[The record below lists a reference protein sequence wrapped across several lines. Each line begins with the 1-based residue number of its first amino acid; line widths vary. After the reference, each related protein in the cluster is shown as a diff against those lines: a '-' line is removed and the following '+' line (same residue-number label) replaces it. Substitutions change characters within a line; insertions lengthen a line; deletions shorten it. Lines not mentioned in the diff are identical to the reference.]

1 MIAAAKPAVPNGRA
15 HIISGGPSWR
25 MTGAQ
30 YVGDFFRLVEVD
42 PEDAVYQSD
51 LGHFAW
57 YDSAGGQAELSYQN
71 NSYGEYLEQ
80 LRANIGELLAG

>member
-1 MIAAAKPAVPNGRA
+1 
-15 HIISGGPSWR
+15 

-57 YDSAGGQAELSYQN
+57 YDSVAGQEQLSYQN
-71 NSYGEYLEQ
+71 NSYGEYLGQ
-80 LRANIGELLAG
+80 LESNIEELLAG